1 MTNHS
6 IPDKAIVIVGRICS
20 GKSFLAKQIS
30 EMYNIPIT
38 SFGGY
43 LREYCLSNSL
53 PVDRRSLQDIGER
66 FIKEEPELFLSNV
79 LKRYAG
85 SGRVVVEGVRHKIVF
100 QLIKKL
106 CPQSISIFLDVG
118 YEIRYQRFLLR
129 NKDSDS
135 DLKSETEFQKVN
147 EHPVELE
154 VGYLMNEC
162 DFRVSQFGEELDQQ
176 ITQFL
181 DCRD

>member
-1 MTNHS
+1 MSNHL
-6 IPDKAIVIVGRICS
+6 IPDKAIVIVGLICS
-20 GKSFLAKQIS
+20 GKSFLAKRIS
-30 EMYNIPIT
+30 EMYNIPIA

-43 LREYCLSNSL
+43 LREYSLSNNL
-53 PVDRRSLQDIGER
+53 PVDRGSLQDIGER
-66 FIKEEPELFLSNV
+66 FIKEDPELFLSNV
-79 LKRYAG
+79 LKRY
-85 SGRVVVEGVRHKIVF
+85 SVRGRLVVEGVRHRIVF

-135 DLKSETEFQKVN
+135 ALKSETEFQKVN

-162 DFRVSQFGEELDQQ
+162 DCRVSEFSEELDQQ
-176 ITQFL
+176 ITQLL
-181 DCRD
+181 DRRD